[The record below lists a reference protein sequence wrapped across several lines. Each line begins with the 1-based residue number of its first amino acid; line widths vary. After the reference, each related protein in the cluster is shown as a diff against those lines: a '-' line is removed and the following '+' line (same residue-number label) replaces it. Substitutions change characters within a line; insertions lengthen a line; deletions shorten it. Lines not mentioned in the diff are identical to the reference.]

1 MISLAGMLVLIAD
14 KFPTQ
19 GREIL
24 ARTGEVVYRPEL
36 TEADLPAALAETHAD
51 ILVVRSTVINAAAMH
66 ATPNLSLVI
75 RAGAGVN
82 TIDLKAASSRG
93 IFVANCPGKN
103 AIAVA
108 ELTMG
113 LLLALDRR
121 IVDATLELRQGV
133 WNKGK
138 YGKARGIK
146 GQTLGL
152 VGFGIIARE
161 VAVRA
166 RAFGMK
172 LQCFEPYPLASE
184 VTEAFGVTQ
193 AASLEALLR
202 ASDVVSLH
210 VPYNKSTHHL
220 IGAEQLAWMRPGS
233 ILLHTARGGVVD
245 DTALAEA
252 VRAGLLRAGLDVFES
267 EPAESKASYSGIA
280 STLPDVYATPHIGAS
295 TEQAESAIAEE
306 VLRIVHDYVAHGV
319 VHHSVNLADRSARFS
334 LVVRHL
340 DRVGVLAGVLSALRE
355 EQVNVQGMQNII
367 FAGGE
372 AGCATIT
379 FEQEPSPALLQRL
392 RDHEAILA
400 VELRAARP

>member
-1 MISLAGMLVLIAD
+1 MLVLIAD
-14 KFPTQ
+14 KFPAQ

-24 ARTGEVVYRPEL
+24 ARTGEVVYRPDLGEV
-36 TEADLPAALAETHAD
+36 DLPAALAETHAD
-51 ILVVRSTVINAAAMH
+51 ILILRSTVVNAAAML

-82 TIDLKAASSRG
+82 TIDLKAASQRG

-108 ELTMG
+108 ELTLG

-138 YGKARGIK
+138 YGKARGVK

-152 VGFGIIARE
+152 IGFGLIARE

-172 LQCFEPYPLASE
+172 LQCFEPSPLSPELCEHFA
-184 VTEAFGVTQ
+184 VTPL
-193 AASLEALLR
+193 ASLEALLR
-202 ASDVVSLH
+202 SSDVVSVH

-220 IGAEQLAWMRPGS
+220 IGADQLAWMRPGS
-233 ILLHTARGGVVD
+233 VLLNTARGGVVD
-245 DTALAEA
+245 DQALLAA
-252 VRAGLLRAGLDVFES
+252 VQSGQLRAGLDVFEG
-267 EPAESKASYSGIA
+267 EPADSKAEHRGLAAA
-280 STLPDVYATPHIGAS
+280 SPDIYATPHIGAS
-295 TEQAESAIAEE
+295 TEQAEAAIAEE
-306 VLRIVHDYVAHGV
+306 VLRIVHDYVAQGV
-319 VHHSVNLADRSARFS
+319 VHHSVNLADRSARYS

-392 RDHEAILA
+392 RAHEAILA
-400 VELRAARP
+400 VELRAARS

>member
-1 MISLAGMLVLIAD
+1 MLVLIAD
-14 KFPTQ
+14 KFPAQ

-24 ARTGEVVYRPEL
+24 ARSGEVVYRPEL
-36 TEADLPAALAETHAD
+36 GEADLPAALAETRAD
-51 ILVVRSTVINAAAMH
+51 ILVVRSTVVNAAAML
-66 ATPNLSLVI
+66 ATPSLSLVI

-82 TIDLKAASSRG
+82 TIDLKAASQRG

-108 ELTMG
+108 ELTLG

-121 IVDATLELRQGV
+121 IVDATLELRQGA

-138 YGKARGIK
+138 YGKARGVK

-152 VGFGIIARE
+152 VGFGLIARE

-172 LQCFEPYPLASE
+172 LQCFEPFPLSPE
-184 VTEAFGVTQ
+184 VCEHFAVTPL
-193 AASLEALLR
+193 ASLEALLR
-202 ASDVVSLH
+202 SSDVVSVH
-210 VPYNKSTHHL
+210 VPFNRSTQHL
-220 IGAEQLAWMRPGS
+220 IGAEQLAWMRPGA
-233 ILLHTARGGVVD
+233 ILLHTSRGGVVD
-245 DTALAEA
+245 DAALLAA
-252 VRAGLLRAGLDVFES
+252 VKAGQLRAGLDVFEG
-267 EPAESKASYSGIA
+267 EPADAKAEYRGLA
-280 STLPDVYATPHIGAS
+280 AEHPDIYATPHIGAS
-295 TEQAESAIAEE
+295 TEQAEAAIAEE
-306 VLRIVHDYVAHGV
+306 VLRIIHDYVARGV
-319 VHHSVNLADRSARFS
+319 VHHSVNLADRSARYS

-355 EQVNVQGMQNII
+355 EDVNVQGMQNII

-392 RDHEAILA
+392 RAHDAILA
-400 VELRAARP
+400 VELRAAPSA

>member
-1 MISLAGMLVLIAD
+1 MLVLIAD
-14 KFPTQ
+14 KFPAP

-24 ARTGEVVYRPEL
+24 ARSGEVVYRPEL
-36 TEADLPAALAETHAD
+36 GESDLPAAIAESGAD
-51 ILVVRSTVINAAAMH
+51 ILVVRSTVVNAAALKTS
-66 ATPNLSLVI
+66 ARLSLVI

-82 TIDLKAASSRG
+82 TIDLKTASERG

-121 IVDATLELRQGV
+121 IVDATQELRQGV

-138 YGKARGIK
+138 FGKARGIK

-152 VGFGIIARE
+152 IGFGDIARE
-161 VAVRA
+161 VAIRA
-166 RAFGMK
+166 RAFAMK
-172 LQCFEPYPLASE
+172 VQCFSPRLSAEQCGQL
-184 VTEAFGVTQ
+184 GVTP
-193 AASLEALLR
+193 ADSLEALLR
-202 ASDVVSLH
+202 TSDVVSVH
-210 VPYNKSTHHL
+210 VPFSKTTKHL
-220 IGAEQLAWMRPGS
+220 IGAEQLACMRPDS
-233 ILLHTARGGVVD
+233 ILLHTSRGGVVD
-245 DTALAEA
+245 DAALLAA
-252 VRAGLLRAGLDVFES
+252 VKAGKLRAGLDVFEG
-267 EPAESKASYSGIA
+267 EPAESKAEYRGLA
-280 STLPDVYATPHIGAS
+280 AEHPDIYATPHIGAS
-295 TEQAESAIAEE
+295 TEQAESAIADE
-306 VLRIVHDYVAHGV
+306 VLRIIHDYVVQGV

-340 DRVGVLAGVLSALRE
+340 DRVGVLAGVFAALRE

-379 FEQEPSPALLQRL
+379 FEQEPSQALLQRL
-392 RDHEAILA
+392 RAHEAILA
-400 VELRAARP
+400 VELRAAPI